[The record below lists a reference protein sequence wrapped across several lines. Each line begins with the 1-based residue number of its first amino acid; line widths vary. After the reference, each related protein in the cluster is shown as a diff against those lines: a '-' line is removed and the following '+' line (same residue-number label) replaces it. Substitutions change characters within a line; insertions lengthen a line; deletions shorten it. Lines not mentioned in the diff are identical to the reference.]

1 MNIGLT
7 DSEGYSMKINCS
19 YDELVELHKIIPN
32 PKNPNKHPEKQI
44 ERLAKIID
52 YQGQRHPVIVSKR
65 SGFVVVGHGRLEAIK
80 KLDWEKCAVNFQD
93 FKDEAEEYAFIVSD
107 NAIAEWAEL
116 DLSAINTEML
126 DLGPDFDVDLLG
138 LENFIIEPADAELP
152 DLNASDPDCQQ
163 VTFILSNEQ
172 KDILDEA
179 IKKAKKEE
187 DCSDEINQNSNGN
200 ALASILKR
208 YVYS

>member
-7 DSEGYSMKINCS
+7 KSEGYSMKINCS

-80 KLDWEKCAVNFQD
+80 KLGWEKCAVNFQD

-138 LENFIIEPADAELP
+138 LENFTIEPADAELP
-152 DLNASDPDCQQ
+152 DLNVNDPDCQQ
-163 VTFILSNEQ
+163 ITFILSNEQ

-179 IKKAKKEE
+179 IGKAKKEE

-200 ALASILKR
+200 ALAAILKR